1 MIRKLTSFA
10 SGWKPATA
18 NEYQLCH
25 QLYGGSFMTHPDVLQ
40 FFQARLDCQP
50 AYYIKRADN
59 DRLLGAFCSWSG
71 KNFALTGKTSKRL
84 GVDRYSFNRDEL
96 ILPLSPDLKIALPFK
111 TKMLSS
117 LNDKNTRNATFKL
130 NSQRAICL
138 AKGCGKGGFSS
149 STKSSR
155 RRELNRFLN
164 AGGEIVDQANFSP
177 EQLATIY
184 FELYEKRW
192 GETPGYY
199 QEMVDMLGSLRAM
212 FFGHVL
218 FLDGKPCAF
227 QLITKAE
234 SPDWICF
241 DYVNGGYDQLHDNFC
256 PGTIVTW
263 LNVKAAY
270 DLCVSKDKVMRYSF
284 GKPTAGYKDRWCY
297 RSPLGRVL
305 SL

>member
-10 SGWKPATA
+10 SGWRHATA
-18 NEYQLCH
+18 NEYKLCH

-50 AYYIKRADN
+50 AYYVKRTYD
-59 DRLLGAFCSWSG
+59 DRPIGAFCSWGG
-71 KNFALTGKTSKRL
+71 KDLALTGNMSKKI
-84 GVDRYSFNRDEL
+84 GIERYTFNRDEL
-96 ILPLSPDLKIALPFK
+96 ILPLSPDLKTTIPFK
-111 TKMLSS
+111 TKKLSS
-117 LNDKNTRNATFKL
+117 LNGNNTRNATFKL
-130 NSQRAICL
+130 NSHRAICL
-138 AKGCGKGGFSS
+138 AKGCGQGGFSS
-149 STKSSR
+149 STKNSR

-164 AGGEIVDQANFSP
+164 AGGEIVEQTQFTP
-177 EQLATIY
+177 EQLAAIY

-192 GETPGYY
+192 GNRPGHYE
-199 QEMVDMLGSLRAM
+199 EMVDMLSSLRSM

-218 FLDGKPCAF
+218 FFDGKPCAF

-241 DYVNGGYDQLHDNFC
+241 DYVNGGYDQLHENFC

-270 DLCVSKDKVMRYSF
+270 DLCASQDKAMRYSF
-284 GKPTAGYKDRWCY
+284 GKPTADYKDRWCY

-305 SL
+305 TI